1 MSANHNQ
8 KLSQAIEIIKAV
20 KKSGADAIKLQT
32 YTADTITIDSD
43 KENFK
48 VKGGLWDGYY
58 LYELYKKAST
68 PWEWHSE
75 LFRIAKEEGLVC
87 FSTPFD
93 HTAVDFLESL
103 DNPIYKIAS
112 FEITDVSLIRYAAS
126 KGKPMIISTGVAEVE
141 DIILAI
147 DACKSVGNDQITLLK
162 CTSQYPAR
170 IEDANLMTIP
180 DMKLRFNTEVGV
192 SDHTLGS
199 LVPTLAVT
207 LGATVVEKH
216 FTLDRK
222 LGGVDSSFSMEPNE
236 FKEMVQTV
244 RLTQAALGNVKY
256 DVSNK
261 DKNKRRSLYVVKDM
275 NAGDNFTNENVRS
288 IRPGYGMHPKYLEM
302 ILGKKAKVDLD
313 KGTALEID
321 HVFL

>member
-1 MSANHNQ
+1 
-8 KLSQAIEIIKAV
+8 
-20 KKSGADAIKLQT
+20 
-32 YTADTITIDSD
+32 
-43 KENFK
+43 
-48 VKGGLWDGYY
+48 
-58 LYELYKKAST
+58 
-68 PWEWHSE
+68 
-75 LFRIAKEEGLVC
+75 LVC

-222 LGGVDSSFSMEPNE
+222 LGGVDSSFQWSQMNLKRW
-236 FKEMVQTV
+236 FKLFV
-244 RLTQAALGNVKY
+244 
-256 DVSNK
+256 
-261 DKNKRRSLYVVKDM
+261 
-275 NAGDNFTNENVRS
+275 
-288 IRPGYGMHPKYLEM
+288 
-302 ILGKKAKVDLD
+302 
-313 KGTALEID
+313 
-321 HVFL
+321 